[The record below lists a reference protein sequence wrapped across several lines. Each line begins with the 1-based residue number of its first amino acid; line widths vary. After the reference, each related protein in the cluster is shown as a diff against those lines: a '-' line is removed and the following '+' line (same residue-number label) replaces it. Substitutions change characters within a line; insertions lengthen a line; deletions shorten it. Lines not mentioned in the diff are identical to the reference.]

1 MSNHKISEVIQLSY
15 GGGTHQHA
23 HTGKAPTSIHTRERP
38 EHETIKM
45 SELGSAVKAP
55 TSKHTKRRTHQ
66 NHTRGRHP
74 PARSGTNMYT
84 HNKFTETDKTLYQ
97 PVHRKQREEEPIST
111 HTTSSQEQMVHWTNL
126 SAKTKRA
133 NMSEFSNLEPFA
145 RLNNKR
151 LGRINQH
158 AHRGEAH
165 ISMHAGE
172 MHQLACTQGRG
183 INGMHTDGR
192 HPPACTQGGGS
203 HQHERRGEDSHLHA
217 HRGVTPMSMYWYSE
231 PACLQQTKGDT
242 WVSWLTLY
250 YFTDLYLRRLS
261 ILPPTKQKTHLQQT
275 CNNKWLCQNSMQQI
289 IETSEEQ
296 SHV

>member
-1 MSNHKISEVIQLSY
+1 
-15 GGGTHQHA
+15 
-23 HTGKAPTSIHTRERP
+23 
-38 EHETIKM
+38 
-45 SELGSAVKAP
+45 
-55 TSKHTKRRTHQ
+55 
-66 NHTRGRHP
+66 
-74 PARSGTNMYT
+74 
-84 HNKFTETDKTLYQ
+84 
-97 PVHRKQREEEPIST
+97 
-111 HTTSSQEQMVHWTNL
+111 MVHWTNL

-172 MHQLACTQGRG
+172 KHQSACTQERG
-183 INGMHTDGR
+183 INGMHTEGNHQHAHR
-192 HPPACTQGGGS
+192 ERIPPAWTQGGN
-203 HQHERRGEDSHLHA
+203 SHLHA

-261 ILPPTKQKTHLQQT
+261 ILHPTKQKTHLQQT